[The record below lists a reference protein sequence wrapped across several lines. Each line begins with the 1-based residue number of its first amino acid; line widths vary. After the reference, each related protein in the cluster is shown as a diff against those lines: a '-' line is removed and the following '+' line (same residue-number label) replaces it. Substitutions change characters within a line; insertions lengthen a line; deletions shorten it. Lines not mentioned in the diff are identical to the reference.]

1 MEEWTI
7 KSTHKLQWHNY
18 NFCPSPGKHS
28 LWALAHMIRVTLG
41 PLYCFGPLGLPAL
54 PGLPMA
60 SYATDELEV
69 GAVV

>member
-1 MEEWTI
+1 
-7 KSTHKLQWHNY
+7 
-18 NFCPSPGKHS
+18 
-28 LWALAHMIRVTLG
+28 MIRVTMG

-60 SYATDELEV
+60 SYATDELQV